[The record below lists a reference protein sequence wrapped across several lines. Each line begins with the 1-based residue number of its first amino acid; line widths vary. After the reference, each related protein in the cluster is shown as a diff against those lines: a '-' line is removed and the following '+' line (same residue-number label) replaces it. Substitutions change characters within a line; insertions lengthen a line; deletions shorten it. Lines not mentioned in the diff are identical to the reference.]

1 MTRICLLLLA
11 VLCLGADI
19 AFGADEPPTLEALL
33 KLEAAEETG
42 LDAEEAGFGEEM
54 RRSAMRAAALA
65 FGAQAGLARRG
76 FEIARMLER
85 HGARLSAIYR
95 FRDLMLREREFTV
108 MPPVLAATDRAF
120 MLERNGTHAASAR
133 RVLRIVEPERIV
145 SGVPHWRDFL
155 MREWDQ
161 AQLPAALLFPRD
173 GAEAV
178 RWRGWLR
185 RGWAQGTALADDI
198 FAADLERLNRV
209 FEGLV
214 LWRRANLGGM
224 VSAPSLETAHIAVSG
239 HGRLVRI
246 DETVAGL
253 GAPAGFELRP
263 DRWRALPEGDD
274 PSVGTGPSAGNT
286 PAGGLTPAG
295 GRTPWDGGTRSG
307 AGAPS
312 EGGAPSG
319 GYAP

>member
-11 VLCLGADI
+11 LLCLGADI
-19 AFGADEPPTLEALL
+19 AFGAEEPPTLEALL
-33 KLEAAEETG
+33 AFEGAEEAG
-42 LDAEEAGFGEEM
+42 MDAEEASLGEEM
-54 RRSAMRAAALA
+54 RGSAMRAAALA
-65 FGAQAGLARRG
+65 LGAQAGLARRG

-95 FRDLMLREREFTV
+95 FHDLMLRDRGFTV

-120 MLERNGTHAASAR
+120 RLERNGTHAASAR

-155 MREWDQ
+155 MREWDR
-161 AQLPAALLFPRD
+161 AQVPAALLFPRE
-173 GAEAV
+173 GTEAV

-185 RGWAQGTALADDI
+185 KGWAQGTALADDI

-224 VSAPSLETAHIAVSG
+224 VSAPSLETADIAVSG

-253 GAPAGFELRP
+253 GAPARFELRP
-263 DRWRALPEGDD
+263 EAWKPLPEANN
-274 PSVGTGPSAGNT
+274 PAVGRN
-286 PAGGLTPAG
+286 PAA
-295 GRTPWDGGTRSG
+295 GRTPLDGVM
-307 AGAPS
+307 P
-312 EGGAPSG
+312 
-319 GYAP
+319 